1 MSFLAILKGITTA
14 AQAGMTIYS
23 GIKQNQETE
32 RINEI
37 NQENA
42 EKVYKDEKRQ
52 QAFLNNLATM
62 QTAMS
67 RESLDFQ
74 EKQATLNRQDQLEQ
88 TGYNRLQNAANRY
101 SNYLN
106 SKLTLQNNALSPLI
120 ARGRQ

>member
-52 QAFLNNLATM
+52 QAFSNNLATM

-67 RESLDFQ
+67 RETLDFQ
-74 EKQATLNRQDQLEQ
+74 EKQAELNRKDQLEQ
-88 TGYNRLQNAANRY
+88 TGYNRLQNAANQF

-106 SKLTLQNNALSPLI
+106 SKLTLQNNVLSPLM

>member
-52 QAFLNNLATM
+52 QAFSNNLATM

-74 EKQATLNRQDQLEQ
+74 EKQAELNRKDQLEQ
-88 TGYNRLQNAANRY
+88 TGYNRLQNAANQF

-106 SKLTLQNNALSPLI
+106 SKLTLQNNALSPLM

>member
-1 MSFLAILKGITTA
+1 MSFLAILEGITKA
-14 AQAGMTIYS
+14 AEVGMTIYS

-32 RINEI
+32 RINKI

-42 EKVYKDEKRQ
+42 EKMFKEEKKQ
-52 QAFLNNLATM
+52 LAFSNNLATM

-74 EKQATLNRQDQLEQ
+74 EKQATLNRQDRLEQ
-88 TGYNRLQNAANRY
+88 TGYNRLQNAANQF

-106 SKLTLQNNALSPLI
+106 SKLTLQNNALSPLM

>member
-1 MSFLAILKGITTA
+1 MSFLAILKGITKA
-14 AQAGMTIYS
+14 AEVGMTIYS

-32 RINEI
+32 RINKI

-42 EKVYKDEKRQ
+42 EKMFKEEKKQ
-52 QAFLNNLATM
+52 QAFSNNLATM

-67 RESLDFQ
+67 RETLDFQ
-74 EKQATLNRQDQLEQ
+74 EKQAELNRKDRLEQ
-88 TGYNRLQNAANRY
+88 TGYNRLQNAANQF

-106 SKLTLQNNALSPLI
+106 SKLTLQNNALSPLM